1 MRIFQ
6 SGKTKALLTLLLS
19 LSILIQEGMSQTPVL
34 TISSDP
40 TTPGSTFYNATRTLT
55 VSSMSTANVNDVIGY
70 LNAGPL
76 TIVGSSDLSVTVSSA
91 ISSTGTVNGL
101 TIGSSGNIGTIA
113 LNAAFTLKG
122 PVTLKGEMINI
133 NLSNRKL

>member
-55 VSSMSTANVNDVIGY
+55 VS
-70 LNAGPL
+70 
-76 TIVGSSDLSVTVSSA
+76 
-91 ISSTGTVNGL
+91 
-101 TIGSSGNIGTIA
+101 
-113 LNAAFTLKG
+113 
-122 PVTLKGEMINI
+122 
-133 NLSNRKL
+133 